1 MDLGLQGA
9 RVLVTGA
16 SKGLGAATARRFS
29 LEGANVVISSRNL
42 EQLQATAKAI
52 NEESGNAVYTHAA
65 DVTDPDSVAKL
76 VKNAISSL
84 GGLDILITN
93 AGGPAG
99 GKFASFDFETWQQS
113 THLTF
118 LSAVNLIQE
127 ALPHLKESERAA
139 VLAITSRTVKE
150 PIMNLTMSNVLRAP
164 VVALMKTLSFEH
176 GADGIR
182 FNSILPGWTL
192 TERVDYLMNNFA
204 EANSITVDE
213 QIQKVTTNIPLGR
226 MGKPEEFA
234 NTAAFLCSPAGGF
247 INGTTI
253 LVDGGET
260 MTVF

>member
-9 RVLVTGA
+9 KVLVTGA

-29 LEGANVVISSRNL
+29 LEGASVVISSRNL
-42 EQLQATAKAI
+42 EQLQATAKSI

-65 DVTDPDSVAKL
+65 DVTDPDAVAKL
-76 VKNAISSL
+76 IENTVSSL
-84 GGLDILITN
+84 GGLDILVTN

-99 GKFASFDFETWQQS
+99 GKFESFDFEAWQQG

-118 LSAVNLIQE
+118 LSAVNLVQQ
-127 ALPHLKESERAA
+127 ALPHLKESKRAA

-164 VVALMKTLSFEH
+164 VVALMKTLSREH
-176 GADGIR
+176 GADNIR

-204 EANSITVDE
+204 QANNITVDE

-247 INGTTI
+247 INGATL

-260 MTVF
+260 LSIF

>member
-9 RVLVTGA
+9 KVLVIGA

-29 LEGANVVISSRNL
+29 LEGATVVISSRNL
-42 EQLQATAKAI
+42 EKLQATAKSI
-52 NEESGNAVYTHAA
+52 NEESGNLVYTHAA
-65 DVTDPDSVAKL
+65 DVTDSDSVAKL
-76 VKNAISSL
+76 IENTVSSL
-84 GGLDILITN
+84 DGLDILITN

-99 GKFASFDFETWQQS
+99 GKFESFDFEAWQKG
-113 THLTF
+113 TELTF
-118 LSAVNLIQE
+118 LSVVNLIRQ

-164 VVALMKTLSFEH
+164 VVALMKTLSQEH

-192 TERVDYLMNNFA
+192 TERVDYLMSNFA
-204 EANSITVDE
+204 EANKITVEE
-213 QIQKVTTNIPLGR
+213 QAQKITGNIPLGR

-234 NTAAFLCSPAGGF
+234 NAAAFLCSPAGGF
-247 INGTTI
+247 INGTTL

-260 MTVF
+260 LSVF

>member
-1 MDLGLQGA
+1 
-9 RVLVTGA
+9 VTGG
-16 SKGLGAATARRFS
+16 SKGLGAASARRFS
-29 LEGANVVISSRNL
+29 LEGATVVISSRNL

-65 DVTDPDSVAKL
+65 DVTDNDAVAKL
-76 VKNAISSL
+76 VENAVSSL

-93 AGGPAG
+93 AGGPPG
-99 GKFASFDFETWQQS
+99 GKFETFDVEAWQQG
-113 THLTF
+113 TELTF
-118 LSAVNLIQE
+118 LSAVYLIRA
-127 ALPHLKESERAA
+127 ALPHLKESDRAA

-164 VVALMKTLSFEH
+164 VTALMKTLSREH

-204 EANSITVDE
+204 EANKISVDE
-213 QIQKVTTNIPLGR
+213 QIKRTTANIPLGR
-226 MGKPEEFA
+226 LGKSEEFA

-247 INGTTI
+247 INGATL

-260 MTVF
+260 MSVF